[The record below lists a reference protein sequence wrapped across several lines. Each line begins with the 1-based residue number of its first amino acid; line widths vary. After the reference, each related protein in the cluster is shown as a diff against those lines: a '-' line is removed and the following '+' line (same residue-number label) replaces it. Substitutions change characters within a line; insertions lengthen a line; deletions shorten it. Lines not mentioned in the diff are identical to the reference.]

1 MTDEQFDRLTRV
13 LSGSRSRRQALATL
27 GALAAAR
34 LHATHAAQIQIAAC
48 GEAGAVCIPIKGCCE
63 GLVCATSTINP
74 AYGVCVTGEGG
85 MLPVSD
91 SLVVPTGTGIQEE
104 LAQEVSAAAADA
116 TAAQSAV
123 STEATDHQAQID
135 AKRAKKDTR
144 RSSRRSTN
152 TTQRTTRRSNR
163 STRRTT
169 EELNATSELSIEVFS
184 EVPKEETA
192 DPNDADQPEIVR
204 VRNLDSVTV
213 TLLRIESISQPDV
226 FKTLSTSISV
236 DGTLL
241 LLSGQYAKDAQET
254 MSGSTVW
261 TEEQVC
267 FDAGDVE
274 SGVILTAE
282 NSGGTRSHLF
292 KVLCDESISTEH
304 PDAGAGSSQQRQ
316 RNHDQQQRRQ
326 VQRRDAHH
334 HRQDHKHA
342 TRGKGK

>member
-1 MTDEQFDRLTRV
+1 MPDPNSGERRDRTCYDALAPVDCDGASLPRATMTDEQFDRLTRV

-135 AKRAKKDTR
+135 ARRAKKDTR

-152 TTQRTTRRSNR
+152 TTQRTTRRTNR

-169 EELNATSELSIEVFS
+169 EELNAIPELTVDFIDEV
-184 EVPKEETA
+184 
-192 DPNDADQPEIVR
+192 DPDPTDPDDKGQPEIVR
-204 VRNLDSVTV
+204 VRNEDSGSVV
-213 TLLRIESISQPDV
+213 LSRIESTTQPDV
-226 FKTLSTSISV
+226 FKALSITI
-236 DGTLL
+236 
-241 LLSGQYAKDAQET
+241 AA
-254 MSGSTVW
+254 
-261 TEEQVC
+261 
-267 FDAGDVE
+267 
-274 SGVILTAE
+274 
-282 NSGGTRSHLF
+282 GGT
-292 KVLCDESISTEH
+292 
-304 PDAGAGSSQQRQ
+304 
-316 RNHDQQQRRQ
+316 
-326 VQRRDAHH
+326 
-334 HRQDHKHA
+334 
-342 TRGKGK
+342 